1 MSAPAST
8 WAAVPLR
15 AMMVLAA
22 SGGLH
27 WGAWQAVGAPPGRT
41 PVTAPVMATPTLT
54 WVVPGAGTRATAGV
68 GASPTRSPGEGGAS
82 ANGIGIG
89 APPPVR
95 GPSRPRAVSDG
106 SAATAVPRAAAR
118 PAATR
123 AVAEPPADTP
133 AVAWLEVWEVDEPPQ
148 FLVAPDDLDLARHV
162 GRALRARV
170 SLRIGSDGRP
180 AGLDL
185 DVDGLDA
192 PAFAALLEALEA
204 AFAPLAF
211 LPGRRDGRPVP
222 VVQRWELA
230 LDPQVPVALGM
241 APVN

>member
-1 MSAPAST
+1 PT
-8 WAAVPLR
+8 GPAVPLR
-15 AMMVLAA
+15 GGLVGAA
-22 SGGLH
+22 WGGLH
-27 WGAWQAVGAPPGRT
+27 GGGWTAIGAPPGR
-41 PVTAPVMATPTLT
+41 APDWPPDRVAPTLT
-54 WVVPGAGTRATAGV
+54 WVVPGAGTRATAGA
-68 GASPTRSPGEGGAS
+68 GTSPTSSPGEGGAS

-95 GPSRPRAVSDG
+95 APSRPRAVSDG
-106 SAATAVPRAAAR
+106 STATAVLRAAAR
-118 PAATR
+118 PTATR
-123 AVAEPPADTP
+123 AAAEPPADTT

-148 FLVAPDDLDLARHV
+148 FLVAPDDLNLARHV

-180 AGLDL
+180 AGLEI

-192 PAFAALLEALEA
+192 PALAALREALETS
-204 AFAPLAF
+204 FAPLAF

-222 VVQRWELA
+222 VVQCWVLA